1 MEGLILVK
9 KRVITG
15 AVLIALI
22 ILILWIN
29 IQLVDT
35 IFILLISLMGMYEYN
50 KAFKSAGY
58 NVISIIGYISCLPI
72 LLMGLN
78 INSDTSILICRIAIP
93 SVLIVT
99 FIYSILSKL
108 KITIIDVAIT
118 ILSIVYIP
126 FLFSFL
132 KLILMM
138 EHGRLFIWFVIMGA
152 FACDTFAF
160 LIGCKFGKNK
170 LCPEVS
176 PKKTIEGS
184 IAGILGV
191 VITYIIIYVIA
202 RFSLGIYLNIWII
215 MLMAVVSGIIG
226 QFGDL
231 AASSIKRFCKI
242 KDFGLIMPGHGGIL
256 DRCDSIMF
264 VAPIVYMILK
274 VYMFM

>member
-1 MEGLILVK
+1 MK
-9 KRVITG
+9 KRIITG
-15 AVLIALI
+15 AVLIALLI
-22 ILILWIN
+22 FILWIN
-29 IQLVDT
+29 IPLVDT
-35 IFILLISLMGMYEYN
+35 IFIFLISLMGMYEYN
-50 KAFKSAGY
+50 KAFKTAGY

-72 LLMGLN
+72 LLMGLS
-78 INSDTSILICRIAIP
+78 INSDTSILILRLAVPC
-93 SVLIVT
+93 VLMIT
-99 FIYSILSKL
+99 LIYSILRKL
-108 KITIIDVAIT
+108 KVTIVDVAIT

-138 EHGRLFIWFVIMGA
+138 ENGRLFIWFVITGA
-152 FACDTFAF
+152 FACDTFAY
-160 LIGCKFGKNK
+160 LIGCKFGKRK

-176 PKKTIEGS
+176 PKKTVEGS
-184 IAGILGV
+184 IAGIIGV
-191 VITYIIIYVIA
+191 IIAYSIIYIIA

-242 KDFGLIMPGHGGIL
+242 KDFGSLMPGHGGIL

>member
-15 AVLIALI
+15 AVLIALL

-29 IQLVDT
+29 IPLVDT

-58 NVISIIGYISCLPI
+58 NVVPIVGYISCFFI

-78 INSDTSILICRIAIP
+78 IPADITILICRIAIP
-93 SVLIVT
+93 CVLMVT
-99 FIYSILSKL
+99 FIYSILRKL
-108 KITIIDVAIT
+108 KVTVIDIAIT

-138 EHGRLFIWFVIMGA
+138 ENGRLFIWFVIMGA

-160 LIGCKFGKNK
+160 LIGCKFGKRK

-191 VITYIIIYVIA
+191 IITYIIIYAIA
-202 RFSLGIYLNIWII
+202 RFGLDIYLNIWIV
-215 MLMAVVSGIIG
+215 MLMAIVSGIIG

-242 KDFGLIMPGHGGIL
+242 KDFGSLMPGHGGIL

>member
-29 IQLVDT
+29 IPLVDT

-58 NVISIIGYISCLPI
+58 NVVPIVGYISCFSI

-78 INSDTSILICRIAIP
+78 IPTDITILICRIVIP

-132 KLILMM
+132 KLLLMM
-138 EHGRLFIWFVIMGA
+138 ENGRVFIWFVIMGA
-152 FACDTFAF
+152 FACDTFAY
-160 LIGCKFGKNK
+160 LIGCKFGKRK
-170 LCPEVS
+170 LCPDVS

>member
-29 IQLVDT
+29 IPLVDT

-58 NVISIIGYISCLPI
+58 NVVPIVGYISCFSI

-78 INSDTSILICRIAIP
+78 IPTDITILISRIAIP

-160 LIGCKFGKNK
+160 LIGCKFGKRK

-202 RFSLGIYLNIWII
+202 RFCLNIYLNIWIL
-215 MLMAVVSGIIG
+215 MLMAIISGIIG

-231 AASSIKRFCKI
+231 AASSIKRFCNI

>member
-1 MEGLILVK
+1 MK

-15 AVLIALI
+15 AVLIALL

-29 IQLVDT
+29 IPLVDT
-35 IFILLISLMGMYEYN
+35 IFVLLISLMGMYEYN

-58 NVISIIGYISCLPI
+58 NVVPIVGYISCFAI

-78 INSDTSILICRIAIP
+78 IPADITILICRIAIP
-93 SVLIVT
+93 SILIVT

-118 ILSIVYIP
+118 VFSIVYIP

-138 EHGRLFIWFVIMGA
+138 ENGRLFIWFVIMGA

-160 LIGCKFGKNK
+160 LIGYKFGKRK

-191 VITYIIIYVIA
+191 IITYIIIYAIA
-202 RFSLGIYLNIWII
+202 RFGLDIYLNIWIV
-215 MLMAVVSGIIG
+215 MLMAIVSGIIG

-242 KDFGLIMPGHGGIL
+242 KDFGSLMPGHGGIL

>member
-1 MEGLILVK
+1 MK

-29 IQLVDT
+29 IPLVDT

-58 NVISIIGYISCLPI
+58 NLVPIVGYISCFSI

-78 INSDTSILICRIAIP
+78 IPTDITILISRIAIP

-160 LIGCKFGKNK
+160 LIGCKFGKRK

-202 RFSLGIYLNIWII
+202 RFCLNIYLNIWIL
-215 MLMAVVSGIIG
+215 MLMAIISGIIG

-231 AASSIKRFCKI
+231 AASSIKRFCNI

>member
-1 MEGLILVK
+1 MK

-29 IQLVDT
+29 IPLVDT

-58 NVISIIGYISCLPI
+58 NVVPIVGYISCFSI

-78 INSDTSILICRIAIP
+78 IPTDITILISRIAIP

-191 VITYIIIYVIA
+191 VITYIIIYFIA
-202 RFSLGIYLNIWII
+202 RFCLNIYLNIWII

>member
-1 MEGLILVK
+1 MEGLRLVK
-9 KRVITG
+9 ERVITG
-15 AVLIALI
+15 AILVAIL

-29 IQLVDT
+29 IPLVDT
-35 IFILLISLMGMYEYN
+35 IFVFLISVMGMYEYN

-58 NVISIIGYISCLPI
+58 NLIPLIGYISCIPI
-72 LLMGLN
+72 LFMDFN
-78 INSDTSILICRIAIP
+78 IESNNILLIATIAFP
-93 SVLIVT
+93 SVLILT
-99 FIYSILSKL
+99 FIYSILTKL
-108 KITIIDVAIT
+108 KITVIDVAIT
-118 ILSIVYIP
+118 IFSTIYIP

-138 EHGRLFIWFVIMGA
+138 ENGRLLIWFVIMGA
-152 FACDTFAF
+152 FACDTFAY
-160 LIGCKFGKNK
+160 LVGCKIGKRK

-191 VITYIIIYVIA
+191 ILAYIIIYVIA
-202 RFSLGIYLNIWII
+202 TYCLNMNLNIWIVL
-215 MLMAVVSGIIG
+215 LMAVVSGIVG

-231 AASSIKRFCKI
+231 SASSIKRFCKI
-242 KDFGLIMPGHGGIL
+242 KDFGTLMPGHGGIL

-264 VAPIVYMILK
+264 VAPIVYMILR

>member
-29 IQLVDT
+29 IPLVDT

-58 NVISIIGYISCLPI
+58 NVVPIVGYISCFSI

-78 INSDTSILICRIAIP
+78 IPTDITILICRIAIP

-160 LIGCKFGKNK
+160 LIGCKFGKRK

-202 RFSLGIYLNIWII
+202 RFCLNIYLNIWIL
-215 MLMAVVSGIIG
+215 MLMAIISGIIG

-231 AASSIKRFCKI
+231 AASSIKRFCNI

>member
-1 MEGLILVK
+1 MEGLSLVK

-15 AVLIALI
+15 AVLIAIL

-29 IQLVDT
+29 IPLVDT
-35 IFILLISLMGMYEYN
+35 IFVFLISTMGMHEYN
-50 KAFKSAGY
+50 KAFKTAGY
-58 NVISIIGYISCLPI
+58 NLVPLIGYISCIPI
-72 LLMGLN
+72 LFMDFN
-78 INSDTSILICRIAIP
+78 IGSHNILLIATVAFPCILI
-93 SVLIVT
+93 LT
-99 FIYSILSKL
+99 FIYSILRKL
-108 KITIIDVAIT
+108 KVTIIDVAIT
-118 ILSIVYIP
+118 ILSTIYIP

-138 EHGRLFIWFVIMGA
+138 ENGRLLIWFVIAGA
-152 FACDTFAF
+152 FACDTFAY
-160 LIGCKFGKNK
+160 LIGCKFGKRK
-170 LCPEVS
+170 LCPDVS

-191 VITYIIIYVIA
+191 ILAYIIIYVIA
-202 RFSLGIYLNIWII
+202 TYCLNMNLNILIVL
-215 MLMAVVSGIIG
+215 LMAIVSGIVG

-231 AASSIKRFCKI
+231 SASSIKRFCKI
-242 KDFGLIMPGHGGIL
+242 KDFGSIMPGHGGIL

>member
-29 IQLVDT
+29 IPLVDT

-58 NVISIIGYISCLPI
+58 NVVPIVGYISCFSI

-78 INSDTSILICRIAIP
+78 IPTDITILISRIAIP

-202 RFSLGIYLNIWII
+202 RFCLNIYLNIWII
-215 MLMAVVSGIIG
+215 MLMALVSGIIG